1 MKSYIGTNK
10 NIRPDKEP
18 FRPKGNRKYI
28 AFFKPYGVL
37 CQFGQPRPTEGAK
50 LNAPQK
56 ETLAAFNFPPRVY
69 PLGRLDTDSEGLLL
83 LSDDGD
89 LNDILLHPRNAHTRT
104 YFSQVERIPE
114 EADLKKIE
122 QDSFKQVQ
130 AKLLSSEPNLPPRPD
145 HAPIRF
151 RKNIP
156 TAWVSITMTEGKNR
170 QVRKMT
176 AAVGYPTLRLVR
188 VAIGKLLLRNL
199 DLAPG
204 EWKYLGPNELNLVL
218 NQA

>member
-1 MKSYIGTNK
+1 MKSFTKTNK
-10 NIRPDKEP
+10 NTRPQREP

-28 AFFKPYGVL
+28 AFFKPYGVI
-37 CQFGQPRPTEGAK
+37 CQFSQPRPTEGSK
-50 LNAPQK
+50 PDAPER
-56 ETLAAFNFPPRVY
+56 ETLANFDFPPRVY

-114 EADLKKIE
+114 EADLKKLE
-122 QDSFKQVQ
+122 NDSFKQVQ
-130 AKLLSSEPNLPPRPD
+130 ARLLTEDPDLPPRPEY
-145 HAPIRF
+145 APIRF

-156 TAWVSITMTEGKNR
+156 TAWVSITLTEGKNR

-188 VAIGKLLLRNL
+188 VAIGKLQLRNL
-199 DLAPG
+199 NLAPG

-218 NQA
+218 NQV

>member
-1 MKSYIGTNK
+1 M
-10 NIRPDKEP
+10 P
-18 FRPKGNRKYI
+18 FRPKQNRKYI
-28 AFFKPYGVL
+28 AFYKPYGVI
-37 CQFGQPRPTEGAK
+37 CQFSQPKPTEGAK
-50 LNAPQK
+50 PDAK
-56 ETLAAFNFPPRVY
+56 EKDTLANFDFPPRVY

-83 LSDDGD
+83 LSDDPD

-104 YFSQVERIPE
+104 YYAQVERIPE
-114 EADLKKIE
+114 PSDLLNLE
-122 QDSFKQVQ
+122 NQSQRQVQ
-130 AKLLSSEPNLPPRPD
+130 AKLLSAEPDLPPRPV

-176 AAVGYPTLRLVR
+176 AAIGYPTLRLVR
-188 VAIGKLLLRNL
+188 VAIGNLRLQLLGLE
-199 DLAPG
+199 PG

-218 NQA
+218 NQT

>member
-1 MKSYIGTNK
+1 MRLSTNK
-10 NIRPDKEP
+10 NTKPQNEF

-28 AFFKPYGVL
+28 AFFKPYGVI
-37 CQFGQPRPTEGAK
+37 CQFGQPRPTEGSRPD
-50 LNAPQK
+50 APER

-114 EADLKKIE
+114 EEALRQLE
-122 QDSFKQVQ
+122 NDSHKQVQ
-130 AKLLSSEPNLPPRPD
+130 ARLLPGEPDLPPRPP

-156 TAWVSITMTEGKNR
+156 TAWVSITLTEGKNR

-188 VAIGKLLLRNL
+188 VAIGRLQLRNL
-199 DLAPG
+199 NLAPG

>member
-1 MKSYIGTNK
+1 MKSYTNK
-10 NIRPDKEP
+10 DTRPQREP

-28 AFFKPYGVL
+28 AFFKPYGVI

-50 LNAPQK
+50 PEAKEK
-56 ETLAAFNFPPRVY
+56 ETLANFDFPPRVY

-104 YFSQVERIPE
+104 YFSQVERVPE
-114 EADLKKIE
+114 EEALRKLEI
-122 QDSFKQVQ
+122 DSYKQVQ
-130 AKLLSSEPNLPPRPD
+130 ARLLPGEPDLPPRPP

-188 VAIGKLLLRNL
+188 VAIGKLQLRNL
-199 DLAPG
+199 KLAPG

-218 NQA
+218 NQV